1 MRKLFL
7 FWGIVLLALCVNA
20 ETMTDYASAEVYSK
34 STKGLGENEPDMM
47 WMTTMNPE
55 TRRLIKVTP
64 SEAAATA
71 EIFEVLMGDNLPA
84 RKEFISE
91 KGYMYIEDAD
101 VS

>member
-1 MRKLFL
+1 
-7 FWGIVLLALCVNA
+7 
-20 ETMTDYASAEVYSK
+20 
-34 STKGLGENEPDMM
+34 M

-84 RKEFISE
+84 RKEFIAE
-91 KGYMYIEDAD
+91 KGYMYIENAD